1 MACGAPDVRGFARAP
16 AASSAGF
23 ARPLRVRYT
32 EQLILELAH
41 ASLQFSNTP
50 KSDGERAAELDVEW

>member
-1 MACGAPDVRGFARAP
+1 
-16 AASSAGF
+16 
-23 ARPLRVRYT
+23 VRYT